1 MKITYMV
8 LGPFQTNTYI
18 AWDEETMNAVVIDPS
33 FTPEHIE
40 EAIRKLGVSV
50 KKILVTHAH
59 VDHIAGLSFLRE
71 KYPDAKVYMNE
82 NDLPYLKSAMLN
94 LSDMLGEGIFCD
106 SPDCLAREGDEISLD
121 SMCFEVLETPG
132 HTPGGVSFY
141 EKETGIVF
149 TGDTLFEGSVGR
161 TDFPGGSMATLVE
174 SIREKLFTLPEETH
188 VLSGHGEPTT
198 VGREKKMNPFVQG
211 A

>member
-18 AWDEETMNAVVIDPS
+18 AWDEATMNAVVIDPS

-40 EAIRKLGVSV
+40 EAIQKLGVV
-50 KKILVTHAH
+50 VQKILVTHAH

-71 KYPDAKVYMNE
+71 KHPDAKVYMNE
-82 NDLPYLKSAMLN
+82 KDLPYLKSAMLN
-94 LSDMLGEGIFCD
+94 LSDMLGEEILCEP
-106 SPDCLAREGDEISLD
+106 PDCLVREGDEISQD
-121 SMCFEVLETPG
+121 SMCFAVLETPG
-132 HTPGGVSFY
+132 HTPGGLSFY
-141 EKETGIVF
+141 EKGAGIVF
-149 TGDTLFEGSVGR
+149 TGDTLFECSVGR
-161 TDFPGGSMATLVE
+161 TDFPGGSMTTLIE

-188 VLSGHGEPTT
+188 VLSGHGDPTSI
-198 VGREKKMNPFVQG
+198 GREKKMNPFVQG

>member
-18 AWDEETMNAVVIDPS
+18 AWDEETKNAVVIDPS

-40 EAIRKLGVSV
+40 EAIQKIGVSV
-50 KKILVTHAH
+50 QKILVTHAH

-71 KYPDAKVYMNE
+71 KHPDAKVYMHE
-82 NDLPYLKSAMLN
+82 KDLPYLKSAMLN
-94 LSDMLGEGIFCD
+94 LSDMLGDGIFCNP
-106 SPDCLAREGDEISLD
+106 PDCLVQEGDEISLD
-121 SMCFEVLETPG
+121 SMHFEVLETPG
-132 HTPGGVSFY
+132 HTPGGISFY
-141 EKETGIVF
+141 EKGTGIVF

-161 TDFPGGSMATLVE
+161 TDFPGGSMTTLIE
-174 SIREKLFTLPEETH
+174 SIREKLFTLPAETY
-188 VLSGHGEPTT
+188 VLSGHGDPTDI
-198 VGREKKMNPFVQG
+198 GREKKMNPFVQE